1 MYDRSLGLFV
11 LLSSRLG
18 FTTCLRDLGL
28 RVSGSRIEVPAA
40 LGGYDVQLPLLS
52 ACAVCIRD
60 P

>member
-1 MYDRSLGLFV
+1 M